1 MAPAD
6 DPTVDDAKAGR
17 LVAVVRRHLRLR
29 QVDVGRL
36 ANVDQKVVSL
46 VGRGLLAR
54 VSVEKF
60 RRVCAVLEIEPALD
74 LRWRGGLGERLI
86 DRGHAEL
93 VELVAST
100 LRDGGWTVI
109 PEYSFNV
116 FGERGSVDILAWHPE
131 RRILLIVEVKTRVT
145 DLQAMLMSMS
155 RKVRVVPGEVEEERG
170 WARRAMGRLVVMA
183 DTRAN
188 RSLVAAHRAI
198 FDSSF
203 PGRTAESR
211 RWMSAPDGDDAGLMF
226 LAPSRGPRPDSARA
240 SRVRRARPQERPEE
254 GGPG

>member
-1 MAPAD
+1 MD
-6 DPTVDDAKAGR
+6 DSKAGR
-17 LVAVVRRHLRLR
+17 LVATVRRHLRLR

-46 VGRGLLAR
+46 IERGLLAR

-60 RRVCAVLEIEPALD
+60 RRVCAVLEIDPALD
-74 LRWRGGLGERLI
+74 LRWRGGLGDRLI
-86 DRGHAEL
+86 DRGHAGL
-93 VELVAST
+93 VELVASI

-116 FGERGSVDILAWHPE
+116 FGERGSVDVLAWHPE
-131 RRILLIVEVKTRVT
+131 RLVLLIIEVKTRVT

-170 WARRAMGRLVVMA
+170 WARRGMGRLVVMA

-188 RSLVAAHRAI
+188 RSMVAAHRAI
-198 FDSSF
+198 FDSTF
-203 PGRTAESR
+203 PGRTAETR
-211 RWMSAPDGDDAGLMF
+211 RWLNAPGGDYAGLMF
-226 LAPSRGPRPDSARA
+226 LTPARGPRPEAAQS
-240 SRVRRARPQERPEE
+240 SRVRRPRSQGHPHER
-254 GGPG
+254 GLG